1 MKFLAFVDYSPEPE
15 RIAQVRPA
23 HRAYLQDLLLQGRLV
38 LAGPF
43 ADGSGALFIYDVPN
57 EDEAAKLAANDPF
70 AKASLFKKVVLKP
83 WTAVFSNPLHLTTTT
98 L

>member
-1 MKFLAFVDYSPEPE
+1 MKFTAFVEYTHEPE
-15 RIAQVRPA
+15 RIARTRPA
-23 HRAYLQDLLLQGRLV
+23 HRDYLQDLLQQGRLV

-57 EDEAAKLAANDPF
+57 EEEAAKLVANDPF
-70 AKASLFKKVVLKP
+70 AKASLFKKVVMKP
-83 WTAVFSNPLHLTTTT
+83 WTPVFSNALHLTTT

>member
-1 MKFLAFVDYSPEPE
+1 MKFTAFVEYTHEPE
-15 RIAQVRPA
+15 RIAQTRPA
-23 HRAYLQDLLLQGRLV
+23 HRAYLQDLLRQDRLV

-43 ADGSGALFIYDVPN
+43 ADGSGALFIYDAPN

-70 AKASLFKKVVLKP
+70 SKASLFKKVVMKP
-83 WTAVFSNPLHLTTTT
+83 WTPVFSNPLHLTTA